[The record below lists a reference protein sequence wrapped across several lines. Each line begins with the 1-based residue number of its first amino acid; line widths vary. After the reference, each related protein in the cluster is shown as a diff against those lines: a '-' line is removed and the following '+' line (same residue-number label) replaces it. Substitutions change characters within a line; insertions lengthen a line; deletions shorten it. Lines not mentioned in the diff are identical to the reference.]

1 MNEIYLQWI
10 KERPNYRTLRQW
22 NPSLIQS
29 IIDRHPTDSNKMHGF
44 IHRIIAG
51 DMGYGKTTLAYKLMA
66 KLDYVLNGYN
76 RVDDEENSYKFA
88 LDNMIYR
95 PADLFSRMERSLES
109 PYPDYI
115 WTIDDA
121 SIHFGKQIYRKDRD
135 TYDTLED
142 NLPTIRE
149 YVTCLLITTPKLNN
163 LAKPFR
169 DFFDKKI
176 KITLEEGGMK
186 NFTRRGKH
194 YFKEF
199 YPDDVHYV
207 IQHPFDDRYSCLVP
221 EPFYTWMHDKKKAA
235 LREYHAWKKNKKILN
250 EQEQYDDEEDDEEEY
265 N

>member
-1 MNEIYLQWI
+1 MNEIFHDWI
-10 KERPNYRTLRQW
+10 KERPSFKPLREW

-29 IIDRHPTDSNKMHGF
+29 IIDKHPTLTNKIHGF
-44 IHRIIAG
+44 MHRIVTG

-66 KLDYVLNGYN
+66 KLDYVVNGYTTI
-76 RVDDEENSYKFA
+76 DEEEYSYKFA

-95 PADLFSRMERSLES
+95 PNDLFNRMERSLDLDQ
-109 PYPDYI
+109 PDYI

-121 SIHFGKQIYRKDRD
+121 SIHFGRQIYRKDRD

-149 YVTCLLITTPKLNN
+149 YVTCLIITTPKLNN

-186 NFTRRGKH
+186 NHTRRGKH
-194 YFKEF
+194 YFKEY

-207 IQHPFDDRYSCLVP
+207 IQHPYDDRYSCLVP
-221 EPFYTWMHDKKKAA
+221 EPFYTWMHDKKKDA
-235 LREYHAWKKNKKILN
+235 LRDYHKWKRDKQIKKN
-250 EQEQYDDEEDDEEEY
+250 DEDDKEEGDEPD
-265 N
+265 